1 MQDDVREGRHHRRR
15 QRGAAATAGSAQ
27 QLCGCSVC
35 PTFLP
40 SPRCT
45 FTGLVA
51 HFNFHRWRQRQ
62 QAQLPWPPA
71 GPAMSAP
78 AACAF
83 PLFRDRFL
91 QPLAG
96 GDGSGAPNRGFP
108 ASSAPASDPA
118 LSPTK
123 AASRMGNLRV
133 LDLRALPRDDG
144 PPTELRAR
152 KEKLA
157 HFERQ
162 CSRVGDGLY
171 VGAEWVAKSRE
182 ALAAAGITHVVNC
195 VGFLYPPYFEAELAY
210 QTLYLQGGCSA
221 VNLLDGLLEVAR
233 LAWQWNNASQ
243 QQRACRQGPPTAA
256 AGRASVTGSALS
268 CRRDT
273 TAAAR
278 RHARRGHP
286 VRAVRRV

>member
-1 MQDDVREGRHHRRR
+1 MARG
-15 QRGAAATAGSAQ
+15 RGAG
-27 QLCGCSVC
+27 V
-35 PTFLP
+35 
-40 SPRCT
+40 
-45 FTGLVA
+45 
-51 HFNFHRWRQRQ
+51 
-62 QAQLPWPPA
+62 PP
-71 GPAMSAP
+71 MSAP
-78 AACAF
+78 ATCAF
-83 PLFRDRFL
+83 PLFRERFL
-91 QPLAG
+91 LQPVAG
-96 GDGSGAPNRGFP
+96 SDGSAAVAGPL
-108 ASSAPASDPA
+108 SAPSGPTSDPT

-210 QTLYLQGGCSA
+210 QTLYLQGACGAGMCLAA
-221 VNLLDGLLEVAR
+221 VDLWSPE
-233 LAWQWNNASQ
+233 
-243 QQRACRQGPPTAA
+243 
-256 AGRASVTGSALS
+256 
-268 CRRDT
+268 
-273 TAAAR
+273 
-278 RHARRGHP
+278 
-286 VRAVRRV
+286 